1 MQRGTFQLM
10 KTVNRSLILNK
21 IRLAAPISRAAIAK
35 ETGLTPP
42 TVSTIVKE
50 LMEQGLVVESTL
62 GSSSGGR
69 KPKMLRI
76 QTEGL
81 YVIGVDAGP
90 ETVDCILTTLT
101 GEVIGTVSS
110 KLDVHTNR
118 EFLMQLS
125 QAVDYLLESY
135 SVKKEHILGIGIAMH
150 GVVDAEA
157 GIGQVAPILK
167 LHHIPIKQEME
178 RVFGVPVKVEN
189 DARAMALGESW
200 FGKYD
205 TRDTIVAVNI
215 GSGIGAGIIIQG
227 RLLRGAA
234 GLAGEFGHMSIDLNG
249 EICACGNR
257 GCLQT
262 FASGPAIAK
271 RAGMI
276 SGEAVYQAAL
286 KGEETA
292 INVLQETGRTLGI
305 GLINLIHLLNPDRI
319 ILGGGVMQSAAYL
332 LPMLREE
339 IEARALTEEATR
351 TEILISELRERAT
364 VLGAVALLLEEIF
377 ASV

>member
-21 IRLAAPISRAAIAK
+21 IRLAAPISRADIAK

-50 LMEQGLVVESTL
+50 LIEQGLVVESTL

-76 QTEGL
+76 RTEGL
-81 YVIGVDAGP
+81 FVIGVDAGP

-101 GEVIGTVSS
+101 GEVIGTISRNLQVY
-110 KLDVHTNR
+110 TNR
-118 EFLMQLS
+118 EFLKQLS

-135 SVKKEHILGIGIAMH
+135 SVKREHILGIGIAMH

-167 LHHIPIKQEME
+167 LHNIPIKQEME
-178 RVFGVPVKVEN
+178 SAFGVPVKVEN
-189 DARAMALGESW
+189 DARAMALGEAW

-205 TRDTIVAVNI
+205 TYETIVAVNI

-227 RLLRGAA
+227 RLLHGAA

-276 SGEAVYQAAL
+276 SGEAVYQAAVR
-286 KGEETA
+286 GEETA
-292 INVLQETGRTLGI
+292 RNILQETGRTLGI

-332 LPMLREE
+332 LPSLKEE
-339 IEARALTEEATR
+339 IKARALTDKAAK
-351 TEILISELRERAT
+351 TEIHISELEERAT
-364 VLGAVALLLEEIF
+364 ALGAVALLLEELF
-377 ASV
+377 APV

>member
-10 KTVNRSLILNK
+10 KTVNKSLILNK
-21 IRLAAPISRAAIAK
+21 IRLAAPISRAEIAK

-76 QTEGL
+76 RTEGL
-81 YVIGVDAGP
+81 FVIGVDAGP

-101 GEVIGTVSS
+101 GEVIGTVSCD
-110 KLDVHTNR
+110 LQVHTNH
-118 EFLMQLS
+118 EFLVQLS

-135 SVKKEHILGIGIAMH
+135 SVKREHILGIGIAMH

-167 LHHIPIKQEME
+167 LHNIPIKQEVE
-178 RVFGVPVKVEN
+178 SVFGVPVKVEN

-205 TRDTIVAVNI
+205 ARETIVAVNI

-227 RLLRGAA
+227 RLLHGAA

-276 SGEAVYQAAL
+276 SGKAVYQAAVS
-286 KGEETA
+286 GGPA
-292 INVLQETGRTLGI
+292 ARNILQETGRILGI

-319 ILGGGVMQSAAYL
+319 ILGGGVMQSARYL
-332 LPMLREE
+332 LPTLEEE
-339 IEARALTEEATR
+339 IKARALTGAAAN
-351 TEILISELRERAT
+351 TEILISELGERAT
-364 VLGAVALLLEEIF
+364 ALGAVALVLEELF
-377 ASV
+377 APV